1 MNFAVIGLGSFG
13 VKRAKAIKSSKMAK
27 LVCIFDPDEG
37 NAKKAEKELSVPIKS
52 FKEILEDTRINSV
65 KIKIEKPNAI
75 RNAKSV
81 GVEVFK
87 SRSDYEGS

>member
-37 NAKKAEKELSVPIKS
+37 NASSAPIKTN
-52 FKEILEDTRINSV
+52 L
-65 KIKIEKPNAI
+65 KIKVFLSTLITLPLTYLVVSI
-75 RNAKSV
+75 
-81 GVEVFK
+81 VENGFINILID
-87 SRSDYEGS
+87 RFNI